1 MRSILQKFYFLVL
14 VLLLS
19 IVTYQCTTT
28 YASNYY
34 IDKNADGN
42 NNGTSWED
50 AWQSFAEIK
59 WNRIQ
64 PGDTIFISGGT
75 DSLIY
80 YEELSVGASGTA
92 ANPII
97 IIAGKY
103 SPSSGKHSGRV
114 IIDGGLTRNQSI
126 YVQKDYYVTIKG
138 FECRH
143 ATKGVHVEDYA
154 SNIILDSLNIY
165 DYQDQAGIFINAS
178 TEYTIDSTT
187 IRNCRI
193 MSYQMYAGQ
202 TDGIYVQRAQR
213 TVIHNNYVRIPNQD
227 PVAHNDALQAHL
239 ANGFTIYDNIF
250 INDSVYSQEGGGI
263 PIILGS
269 QGNNPV
275 IIYNN
280 FIYMGGIWWP
290 SGNIGAA
297 LCTRWYDVSPMPPTW
312 IIHNTIVV
320 NGPRCRGVWQ
330 QYPATMINNIIAMFS
345 TAEGMESFN
354 VYDLPS
360 AAIVD
365 SIRKNLFWCSWADPG
380 FSGQFTGNDNTG
392 IVTGWTDWVNTYGG
406 TDVKED
412 PLFINNIGY
421 EQDQGA
427 LNGKLHPNSPTINK
441 GENVKALIE
450 SFGLPWTDING
461 NPRDDIPTIGSY
473 EYKK

>member
-1 MRSILQKFYFLVL
+1 MRFYKSIYLLVFF
-14 VLLLS
+14 LLS
-19 IVTYQCTTT
+19 CNNVHTLSHYV
-28 YASNYY
+28 
-34 IDKNADGN
+34 DKQTDGK
-42 NNGTSWED
+42 NNGISWRD
-50 AWQSFAEIK
+50 AWQSFADIK
-59 WNRIQ
+59 WNQIQ
-64 PGDTIFISGGT
+64 PGDTLFISGGT

-80 YEELSVGASGTA
+80 YDELSVGASGTV

-103 SPSSGKHSGRV
+103 SPSPKGHSGRV
-114 IIDGGLTRNQSI
+114 IIDGSLTRSQSI
-126 YVQKDYYVTIKG
+126 YVQNDNFVTIKG
-138 FECRH
+138 FELRH

-154 SNIILDSLNIY
+154 SNIVLDSLYIY
-165 DYQDQAGIFINAS
+165 DYLGQAGIMLNAA
-178 TEYTIDSTT
+178 TEYTIDSV
-187 IRNCRI
+187 IIKNCRI
-193 MSYQMYAGQ
+193 ISFDNYPGQ

-213 TVIHNNYVRIPNQD
+213 TVIHDNYVRIPNQD

-239 ANGFTIYDNIF
+239 ANGFVIYNNFF

-269 QGNNPV
+269 QGINPV

-345 TAEGMESFN
+345 TAEGMESLN

-360 AAIVD
+360 AATVD
-365 SIRKNLFWCSWADPG
+365 SIRNNLFWCSWAEPG
-380 FSGQFTGNDNTG
+380 FSGQFNGNGLTGN
-392 IVTGWTDWVNTYGG
+392 IIGWTNWLDIYGG
-406 TDVKED
+406 SGFNED
-412 PLFINNIGY
+412 PQFVKNFSY
-421 EQDQGA
+421 EADQGA
-427 LNGKLHPNSPTINK
+427 LNGELQPKSPAINK
-441 GENVKALIE
+441 GENVKGLIE
-450 SFGLPWTDING
+450 SFGLPWTDIKG
-461 NPRDDIPTIGSY
+461 KLRDRTPDIGAY
-473 EYKK
+473 EYEK

>member
-1 MRSILQKFYFLVL
+1 MRSILRKFYFLVL
-14 VLLLS
+14 ILLLS
-19 IVTYQCTTT
+19 IVTFQCMTT

-34 IDKNADGN
+34 VDINADGK

-50 AWQSFAEIK
+50 AWQSFADIK
-59 WNRIQ
+59 WNKIQ
-64 PGDTIFISGGT
+64 PGNAIFISGGT

-80 YEELSVGASGTA
+80 YEELSVGASGTV

-103 SPSSGKHSGRV
+103 SPSPKGHSGRV
-114 IIDGGLTRNQSI
+114 IIDGGLTRSQSI
-126 YVQKDYYVTIKG
+126 YVQNDNYVTITG
-138 FECRH
+138 FELRH

-154 SNIILDSLNIY
+154 SNIVLDSLYIY
-165 DYQDQAGIFINAS
+165 EYLGQAGIMLNAA
-178 TEYTIDSTT
+178 TEYTIDSVT
-187 IRNCRI
+187 IKNCRI
-193 MSYQMYAGQ
+193 ISFDNYPGQ

-213 TVIHNNYVRIPNQD
+213 TVIYNNYVRIPNQD

-239 ANGFTIYDNIF
+239 ANGFVIYNNVF

-269 QGNNPV
+269 QGTNPV

-330 QYPATMINNIIAMFS
+330 QYPATMINNIIAIFS
-345 TAEGMESFN
+345 TAEGMESLN

-360 AAIVD
+360 AATVD
-365 SIRKNLFWCSWADPG
+365 SIRNNLFWSSWAEPG
-380 FSGQFTGNDNTG
+380 FSGQFKSNGLEG
-392 IVTGWTDWVNTYGG
+392 SVSGWTDWEDIYGG
-406 TDVKED
+406 KGVQGD
-412 PLFINNIGY
+412 PLFVKHIGY
-421 EQDQGA
+421 EPDQGA
-427 LNGKLHPNSPTINK
+427 LNGELQSRSPAINQ

-450 SFGLPWTDING
+450 SFGLPWTDIKG
-461 NPRDDIPTIGSY
+461 KPRGTTPDIGAY
-473 EYKK
+473 EFLK